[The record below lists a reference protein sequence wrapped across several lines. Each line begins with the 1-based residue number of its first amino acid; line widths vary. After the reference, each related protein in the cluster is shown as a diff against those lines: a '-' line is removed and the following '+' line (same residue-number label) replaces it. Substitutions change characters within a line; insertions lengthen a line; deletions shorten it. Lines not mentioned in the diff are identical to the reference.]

1 MIYQKYGQVS
11 TDIKVHSFDDVMNTN
26 RTGVKSGCISTD
38 VIHAK
43 LFFWVSFITLTA
55 LPCNDIQIF
64 NTLHFDTS
72 CKFTILDNAVTWI
85 QNTLKH

>member
-1 MIYQKYGQVS
+1 MTNLLDGTLILGIRTDCQVWWTQFIPCLQVWSDLPEVWTGKYR

-43 LFFWVSFITLTA
+43 LFFWVSFI
-55 LPCNDIQIF
+55 
-64 NTLHFDTS
+64 
-72 CKFTILDNAVTWI
+72 K
-85 QNTLKH
+85 